1 MISSITPQTWWNIS
15 SDITLF
21 SHVLGKR
28 NTSRFDFT
36 SHERAVA
43 KANWSSSSARLNRDS
58 YLPFGSCSLC
68 LEIARDPVACS
79 QGDIFC
85 RECALANLLAQK
97 KELKRVEKARRH
109 ASQEDARARVA
120 KDSEDQQ
127 RAIRD
132 FELVQ
137 AGLAASSG
145 QIVNSGAVETETKE
159 ASRAGTKRKF
169 ILDEDELA
177 RIAKE
182 DRARARTAIESEKAA
197 KPSLPSFWT
206 PSLTPDV
213 KDSSNLRPTSL
224 EVKAVPICPSSSDD
238 STHALSMQSL
248 VTVQFQEDEDKS
260 TKTKTR
266 SCPSCLKALT
276 NSSSPVMMQQCG
288 HVMCLSC
295 VKRLLLP
302 SKAKEV
308 SAASPDP
315 DVLLVCFVCETP
327 IRDKSGTQLQ
337 SAAKTSLPMGLVLL
351 KSEGTGFSARG
362 SNKVNKSGIGYH
374 C

>member
-1 MISSITPQTWWNIS
+1 MANARGGGGAPCTSFAGAKDVISRGG
-15 SDITLF
+15 TL
-21 SHVLGKR
+21 
-28 NTSRFDFT
+28 TSNANGF
-36 SHERAVA
+36 A

-85 RECALANLLAQK
+85 RECSLANLLAQK
-97 KELKRVEKARRH
+97 KELKRAEKARRH

-145 QIVNSGAVETETKE
+145 QAVNSRAAAAETNE

-177 RIAKE
+177 RIAKA

-238 STHALSMQSL
+238 SIHALSMQSL
-248 VTVQFQEDEDKS
+248 VTVQFQEDEEKA

-288 HVMCLSC
+288 HVMCFSC

-308 SAASPDP
+308 SAASSDP
-315 DVLLVCFVCETP
+315 DAPLVCYVCETP

-337 SAAKTSLPMGLVLL
+337 SAAKSSLPMGLVLL

-362 SNKVNKSGIGYH
+362 SNKVNKSGVGYH